1 MTDNKAE
8 IFSRQDRDLLI
19 VLNTKFD
26 NMSQDV
32 KLMGDGM
39 IARIHD
45 AEVRVLAIEK
55 IISEVRPIETY
66 TRFLK
71 VEEEYKRTKWLMW
84 FLGGAAIIISWTTGF
99 LNQILTLFNRG

>member
-32 KLMGDGM
+32 KMMGDGM
-39 IARIHD
+39 KTRIRE
-45 AEVRVLAIEK
+45 AEVRLTTIEK
-55 IISEVRPIETY
+55 IIAEVHPLETY

-84 FLGGAAIIISWTTGF
+84 FIGGVALVISWTTGF

>member
-1 MTDNKAE
+1 MNNQAE
-8 IFSRQDRDLLI
+8 VFSRQDRDLLI

-45 AEVRVLAIEK
+45 TEVRILAIEK
-55 IISEVRPIETY
+55 IIAEVHPLETY
-66 TRFLK
+66 QRFLK
-71 VEEEYKRTKWLMW
+71 VEEGYKQVRWAMW
-84 FLGGAAIIISWTTGF
+84 FIGALAIVISWTTGF